1 MEWFKNSLVRQGEQI
16 ATTQMAG
23 TAENTP
29 VGAPEVYGGS
39 PDTLNPEE
47 MFVAS
52 INSCIMLV
60 FYHFANQHKVNIASY
75 QSEAQGKVEKTKQG
89 LRFTEVQV
97 TATVSPRDAQQSDE
111 IAKLGQ
117 LAEKY
122 CLVSN
127 SMTCPVHY
135 HIRVADTTGPL
146 TKE

>member
-1 MEWFKNSLVRQGEQI
+1 MEWFENSLVRQGEQT

-23 TAENTP
+23 TDENTP
-29 VGAPEVYGGS
+29 VGAPETYGGS

-60 FYHFANQHKVNIASY
+60 FYHFANQRKVQIASY
-75 QSEAQGKVEKTKQG
+75 QSEARGKVEKTKRG

-97 TATVSPRDAQQSDE
+97 TATVALEDAQQSDE

-117 LAEKY
+117 LAEEY

-127 SMTCPVHY
+127 SVSCPVAY
-135 HIRVADTTGPL
+135 SVQVAP
-146 TKE
+146 